1 MSPRPYITSKT
12 QSSISSFPSSSSAFR
27 TQLRRQPRREPDS
40 RSSEEVGLDT
50 YQPKAAVQGYSW
62 VLVGVGGASPDRPA
76 PPGAPGPVL
85 PSANRCRGITSVS
98 SSPPTYRHI
107 TQQSIHSTPTCA
119 LRICSRYLPSEL
131 WRYHVTT
138 KTMHAG
144 AGRRKRS
151 VTTCLSNA
159 CASQDFSEMRYEAS
173 GPSRIQ
179 GLCRLQIT
187 CSCFS

>member
-1 MSPRPYITSKT
+1 MRRGRAGHIPTE
-12 QSSISSFPSSSSAFR
+12 SSSARVF
-27 TQLRRQPRREPDS
+27 
-40 RSSEEVGLDT
+40 
-50 YQPKAAVQGYSW
+50 
-62 VLVGVGGASPDRPA
+62 VGVGGCGGASPDRPA

-107 TQQSIHSTPTCA
+107 TQQSIPSPPACA

-131 WRYHVTT
+131 WRNHVAT

-144 AGRRKRS
+144 AGRCKRS

-159 CASQDFSEMRYEAS
+159 CASQDFREMRCEAS
-173 GPSRIQ
+173 ATSGIQ
-179 GLCRLQIT
+179 GLCRLPIT
-187 CSCFS
+187 CNCFS